1 MGKILTKVTSAII
14 TAILVFSNLLVLGGE
29 VVAYGGELED
39 QNAKTNNSKVE
50 FNSYFEG
57 GVHGKEFNATE
68 EGKIYL
74 NLKVKDEGYIKDV
87 VVNFS
92 NANFKIN
99 SDKLQSEYVQKVNDN
114 KDTITL
120 NSINKGEEVTIEVP
134 ITMLN
139 EETIKAD
146 NFSKVTDVILTANYI
161 DINGKTKAV
170 TKTIKNQ
177 VEWNG
182 TAEVENT
189 TQLTKYIPYNVG
201 EEYGV
206 IFQAL
211 ISNKVKDNAMPVKEQ
226 IITVET
232 PIINETKPEEVKVTV
247 NNTKATNGK
256 EDGVDFNQDNY
267 TYDQENGKVEIKLEN
282 NPSEQ
287 NDISWKKNSS
297 DEILVNFIYKGKEIY
312 DYVLSNEVKGTL
324 KLNVNM
330 SLYNNVE
337 ANISKDFSYDY
348 TLKEKIGS
356 INTISMS
363 TDEKISKG
371 YIYANYDKQDGQT
384 ETSYNEKY
392 VIDIAYANIENEL
405 ELNQAIDKFEINSER
420 NLNTTVGGNNYTY
433 NKNIK
438 VAESIFK
445 KMLGE
450 DGKIEVFKIDNTKI
464 GEINKD
470 TEKDNSGKYIL
481 DISKEDINQIII
493 KTSKPI
499 IEGKIEIEIE
509 KAIKGKQDYSKAQMQ
524 SVSNITSE
532 VSLKTTTEEVS
543 ATSKIKMEEPV
554 SKATLS
560 INKKDL
566 STLVKNENVEIRAVL
581 DTSNVYNALYKN
593 PTIEIELPEYIE
605 SIEIKSSKLLFED
618 ELKYKRAELIERD
631 GKKVIRI
638 EFEGTQTKYNTVNS
652 EIQGAT
658 VVISADITLDK
669 LTPRKNEQII
679 MYYTNENTD
688 LYEEN
693 SISSES
699 TEQNEETNVMV
710 RAARANTTQEVKGV
724 VKADV
729 NYVVPTGVMTSAGI
743 SNYKEGQSEIIS
755 ITDETREV
763 EIAPFADKRTATV
776 KGTITN
782 NYTNPISGVSILGR
796 FPAQGNKKI
805 DSNDDLGNTTTFN
818 VTKAIS
824 VLGMDTSKIEV
835 YYSEK
840 AGANKNLSDSA
851 NGWTKDVT
859 DLTKMKSYL
868 IVLQDKIEASGTIEF
883 NYEIE
888 LPDNI
893 GYNHSAATMYKMY
906 YTNEAQ
912 EATMAEEKQA
922 PILNLTTG
930 QGPELQIS
938 ISSTAGED
946 GRVFDGQYVRYY
958 VQVKNTGDI
967 EATNAKL
974 NIDLPKQATFVS
986 YNEGINI
993 MEETNATSQSIELG
1007 SIKPG
1012 ETAEASF
1019 EIQANGDEEEIP
1031 EDGISEESDKIIDLI
1046 VKVAAD
1052 NIEGEIKS
1060 KEYDLKVENIGIF
1073 QFLNGVSTQEART
1086 YLNGEQVTYNVQ
1098 FHNKTMETVTNS
1110 VLTVPLPTGATVGE
1124 VKVTINNAEKTD
1136 GIDTQ
1141 SDKIVINLG
1150 NLETNAKFNV
1160 KVTYTLG
1167 ENSPAEISTKVS
1179 LDSDLD
1185 LTLYSNERIIHF
1197 GQVEMT
1203 VEQVKPTEQYVKER
1217 EAFRYTFRI
1226 TASGETNV
1234 YNATIVDTLAPELY
1248 FSSATAVIKNYSDRG
1263 EDVVVA
1269 ADVKYEDGKVTVIV
1283 PEIFKGETAEVYIY
1297 VAGKLASPDDDGK
1310 AIVNKATAYAD
1321 GISEMQVNEVTHYL
1335 EYNPTAEEQIDTENN
1350 GYKISGVVWVD
1361 SNKDGERQDDEATLS
1376 DMRVML
1382 LYKENNQVV
1391 TDSSTGE
1398 SKITTTGSDGR
1409 YEFSGIVPNEY
1420 IVVFVYDNSR
1430 YTITT
1435 YQKDGVA
1442 TSVNSDAVNMEVVLD
1457 GVRTN
1462 VGMSDT
1468 IKVEDRN
1475 VRNIDI
1481 GLYGEEKFD
1490 LKLDKYISKIT
1501 LTTPTIGTSQ
1511 TDYNNETFTKVE
1523 ILRQNAD
1530 KSSIVVEY
1538 KIVVT
1543 NEGAIPGYVNKIV
1556 DYLPD
1561 DVTFSSEVNSEWYV
1575 SNNGD
1580 TIYSSALA
1588 NQKIN
1593 PGESKEVTLVLTKK
1607 LTKDSLGSIMSNI
1620 AEIYEAT
1627 NEAGMPDIDSEPA
1640 NKLESEDDLGQADI
1654 VLSVVT
1660 GKIIGYSI
1668 IIIVALGIVVAGI
1681 IIIKK
1686 KVLNKK

>member
-1 MGKILTKVTSAII
+1 MGKIVTKATSAII
-14 TAILVFSNLLVLGGE
+14 TAILVLSNLLVLGGE
-29 VVAYGGELED
+29 VIAYGGELEKQD
-39 QNAKTNNSKVE
+39 VKTNNSKVE

-57 GVHGKEFNATE
+57 GMHGKEFNATE

-74 NLKVKDEGYIKDV
+74 NLKVKDEGYLKDI

-92 NANFKIN
+92 NSNFKIN

-139 EETIKAD
+139 EETVKAD
-146 NFSKVTDVILTANYI
+146 NFSKVTDVVLTANYI
-161 DINGKTKAV
+161 DINGNEKAV
-170 TKTIKNQ
+170 TKTIKAQ

-182 TAEVENT
+182 TAEVENA

-211 ISNKVKDNAMPVKEQ
+211 ISNKLKENAMPVKEQ
-226 IITVET
+226 TTTVEV
-232 PIINETKPEEVKVTV
+232 PVINETKPEEVKVTV

-256 EDGVDFNQDNY
+256 EDGIDFNQDNY
-267 TYDQENGKVEIKLEN
+267 SYNKEEGKVEIKLAN
-282 NPSEQ
+282 NPNEQ
-287 NDISWKKNSS
+287 NNISWNKNAT

-312 DYVLSNEVKGTL
+312 DYVLNNEIKGTL

-330 SLYNNVE
+330 SLYNSTE
-337 ANISKDFSYDY
+337 ANINKDFSYDY
-348 TLKEKIGS
+348 TLKDKIGS
-356 INTISMS
+356 INTVSMS
-363 TDEKISKG
+363 TDEKMSKG
-371 YIYANYDKQDGQT
+371 YIYANYDKKDGQN
-384 ETSYNEKY
+384 ETTYNEKY
-392 VIDIAYANIENEL
+392 IIDIAYADIENEL
-405 ELNQAIDKFEINSER
+405 ELNQSLDKFEINEER
-420 NLNTTVGGNNYTY
+420 SLNTTVGGTNYTY

-438 VAESIFK
+438 ITESIFK

-450 DGKIEVFKIDNTKI
+450 DGKIEIFKTDNTKI

-470 TEKDNSGKYIL
+470 TEKDSSGKYIL
-481 DISKEDINQIII
+481 DISKEDVNQVII
-493 KTSKPI
+493 KTSKPVL
-499 IEGKIEIEIE
+499 EGKIEIEIE
-509 KAIKGKQDYSKAQMQ
+509 KAVKGKIDYSKAQMQ
-524 SVSNITSE
+524 TIQNLSSE
-532 VSLKTTTEEVS
+532 VTLKTTTEEVK
-543 ATSKIKMEEPV
+543 ANSKIRMEEPV
-554 SKATLS
+554 AKATLS
-560 INKKDL
+560 INKTDL
-566 STLVKNENVEIRAVL
+566 STLVKNENVEIRALL

-593 PTIEIELPEYIE
+593 PTVEIELPEYIE
-605 SIEIKSSKLLFED
+605 TIDIKSSKLLFED
-618 ELKYKRAELIERD
+618 ELKYKKAELIERD

-638 EFEGTQTKYNTVNS
+638 EFEGTQTKYNTENS
-652 EIQGAT
+652 EIKGAT
-658 VVISADITLDK
+658 IVISADITLDK
-669 LTPRKNEQII
+669 LTPRKNEQIV
-679 MYYTNENTD
+679 MYYTNENTN
-688 LYEEN
+688 LYETSN
-693 SISSES
+693 ISSENA
-699 TEQNEETNVMV
+699 EQNNGVNTVV
-710 RAARANTTQEVKGV
+710 RAAQTSNAQDVKGV
-724 VKADV
+724 VKADI

-755 ITDETREV
+755 ITDETKEV
-763 EIAPFADKRTATV
+763 EISPFADKRTATV

-782 NYTNPISGVSILGR
+782 NYTNPISGVSVLGR
-796 FPAQGNKKI
+796 FPSQGNKKI
-805 DSNDDLGNTTTFN
+805 DSSDDLGNTTTFN

-840 AGANKNLSDSA
+840 ADANKDLNDAS
-851 NGWTKDVT
+851 NGWTKDVQ
-859 DLTKMKSYL
+859 DLSKVKSYL
-868 IVLQDKIEASGTIEF
+868 IVLQDKIEASGTVEF

-893 GYNHSAATMYKMY
+893 GYNHSAATMYKIY
-906 YTNEAQ
+906 YTNEAT

-930 QGPELQIS
+930 QGPELEIS

-946 GRVFDGQYVRYY
+946 GRVFNGQYVRYY
-958 VQVKNTGDI
+958 VQVKNTGDL

-974 NIDLPKQATFVS
+974 NIDLPNQATFVS
-986 YNEGINI
+986 YQEGVNI
-993 MEETNATSQSIELG
+993 MDLTDATTQSIELG
-1007 SIKPG
+1007 TIKPG
-1012 ETAEASF
+1012 ETKEASF
-1019 EIQANGDEEEIP
+1019 EIQANGHTETPEEDAP
-1031 EDGISEESDKIIDLI
+1031 EQTEKIINLV

-1052 NIEGEIKS
+1052 NIDGEIKS
-1060 KEYDLKVENIGIF
+1060 NEYDLKVEDIGIF
-1073 QFLNGVSTQEART
+1073 EFFNGVSTQEART
-1086 YLNGEQVTYNVQ
+1086 YLNGEQVTYDIQ

-1110 VLTVPLPTGATVGE
+1110 VLTVPIPTDATMGD
-1124 VKVTINNAEKTD
+1124 VKVTINNTEKTD
-1136 GIDTQ
+1136 GIDIQT
-1141 SDKIVINLG
+1141 DKVVINLG
-1150 NLETNAKFNV
+1150 NLESNAKFDV
-1160 KVTYTLG
+1160 KVSYSLG
-1167 ENSPAEISTKVS
+1167 ANSPAEISTKVS
-1179 LDSDLD
+1179 LDSDLG

-1217 EAFRYTFRI
+1217 ESFRYVFKI
-1226 TASGETNV
+1226 TASGETNL
-1234 YNATIVDTLAPELY
+1234 YHATIVDTLPPEVY
-1248 FSSATAVIKNYSDRG
+1248 FSTATAEIINYNGSG
-1263 EDVVVA
+1263 ENMSVA
-1269 ADVKYEDGKVTVIV
+1269 TKVEYKDGKVTVEV
-1283 PEIFKGETAEVYIY
+1283 SEIFQGETAEVCIY
-1297 VAGKLASPDDDGK
+1297 VAGKLASPEDDGK
-1310 AIVNKATAYAD
+1310 ALVNRATAYAD
-1321 GISEMQVNEVTHYL
+1321 GVSEFPVNEVTHYL

-1350 GYKISGVVWVD
+1350 GYKVSGIAWVD
-1361 SNKDGERQDDEATLS
+1361 SNKDGERQDDEATIS
-1376 DMRVML
+1376 NMKVML
-1382 LYKENNQVV
+1382 LYKDNNQVV
-1391 TDSSTGE
+1391 TDSKTGE
-1398 SKITTTGSDGR
+1398 SKISTTGDDGR

-1420 IVVFVYDNSR
+1420 LVVFVYDNSR

-1442 TSVNSDAVNMEVVLD
+1442 SSVNSDAVNMEVVLD
-1457 GVRTN
+1457 GTRTN

-1468 IKVEDRN
+1468 IRVTDKN

-1530 KSSIVVEY
+1530 KSNIVVEY

-1561 DVTFSSEVNSEWYV
+1561 DVTFSSEVNTDWYV

-1607 LTKDSLGSIMSNI
+1607 LTKDSLGSIMSNT

-1640 NKLESEDDLGQADI
+1640 NKLESEDDFGQADI

>member
-1 MGKILTKVTSAII
+1 MGKIVTKATSAII
-14 TAILVFSNLLVLGGE
+14 TAILVLSNLLVLGGE
-29 VVAYGGELED
+29 VIAYGGELEKQD
-39 QNAKTNNSKVE
+39 VKTNNSKVE

-57 GVHGKEFNATE
+57 GMHGKEFNATE

-74 NLKVKDEGYIKDV
+74 NLKVKDEGYLKDI

-92 NANFKIN
+92 NSNFKIN

-139 EETIKAD
+139 EETVKAD
-146 NFSKVTDVILTANYI
+146 NFSKVTDVVLTANYI
-161 DINGKTKAV
+161 DINGNEKAV
-170 TKTIKNQ
+170 TKTIKAQ

-182 TAEVENT
+182 TAEVENA

-211 ISNKVKDNAMPVKEQ
+211 ISNKLKENAMPVKEQ
-226 IITVET
+226 TTTVEV
-232 PIINETKPEEVKVTV
+232 PVINETKPEEVKVTV

-256 EDGVDFNQDNY
+256 EDGIDFNQDNY
-267 TYDQENGKVEIKLEN
+267 TYDQENGKVEIKLAN
-282 NPSEQ
+282 NPNEQ
-287 NDISWKKNSS
+287 NNISWKKNAT

-312 DYVLSNEVKGTL
+312 DYVLNNEIKGTL

-330 SLYNNVE
+330 SLYNSTE
-337 ANISKDFSYDY
+337 ANINKDFSYDY
-348 TLKEKIGS
+348 TLKDKIGS
-356 INTISMS
+356 INTVSMS
-363 TDEKISKG
+363 TDEKMSKG
-371 YIYANYDKQDGQT
+371 YIYANYDKKDGQN
-384 ETSYNEKY
+384 ETKYSEKY
-392 VIDIAYANIENEL
+392 IIDIAYADIENEL
-405 ELNQAIDKFEINSER
+405 ELNQSLDKFEINEER
-420 NLNTTVGGNNYTY
+420 SLNTTVGGTNYTY

-438 VAESIFK
+438 IAESIFK

-450 DGKIEVFKIDNTKI
+450 DGKIEIFKTDNTKI

-470 TEKDNSGKYIL
+470 TEKDSSGKYIL
-481 DISKEDINQIII
+481 DISKEDVNQVII
-493 KTSKPI
+493 KTSKPVL
-499 IEGKIEIEIE
+499 EGKIEIEIE
-509 KAIKGKQDYSKAQMQ
+509 KAVKGKIDYSKAQMQ
-524 SVSNITSE
+524 TIQNLSSE
-532 VSLKTTTEEVS
+532 VTLKTTTEEVK
-543 ATSKIKMEEPV
+543 ANSKIRMEEPV
-554 SKATLS
+554 AKATLS
-560 INKKDL
+560 INKTDL
-566 STLVKNENVEIRAVL
+566 STLVKNENVEIRALL

-593 PTIEIELPEYIE
+593 PTVEIELPEYIE
-605 SIEIKSSKLLFED
+605 TIDIKSSKLLFED
-618 ELKYKRAELIERD
+618 ELKYKKAELIERD

-638 EFEGTQTKYNTVNS
+638 EFEGTQTKYNTENS
-652 EIQGAT
+652 EIKGAT
-658 VVISADITLDK
+658 IVISADITLDK
-669 LTPRKNEQII
+669 LTPRKNEQIV
-679 MYYTNENTD
+679 MYYTNENTN
-688 LYEEN
+688 LYETSN
-693 SISSES
+693 ISSENA
-699 TEQNEETNVMV
+699 EQNNGVNTVV
-710 RAARANTTQEVKGV
+710 RAAQSSNAQDVKGV
-724 VKADV
+724 VKADI

-755 ITDETREV
+755 ITDETKEV
-763 EIAPFADKRTATV
+763 EISPFADKRTATV

-782 NYTNPISGVSILGR
+782 NYTNPISGVSVLGR
-796 FPAQGNKKI
+796 FPSQGNKKI
-805 DSNDDLGNTTTFN
+805 DSSDDLGNTTTFN

-840 AGANKNLSDSA
+840 ADANKDLNDAS
-851 NGWTKDVT
+851 NGWTKDVQ
-859 DLTKMKSYL
+859 DLSKVKSYL
-868 IVLQDKIEASGTIEF
+868 IVLQDKIEASGTVEF

-893 GYNHSAATMYKMY
+893 GYNHSAATMYKIY
-906 YTNEAQ
+906 YTNEAT

-930 QGPELQIS
+930 QGPELEIS

-946 GRVFDGQYVRYY
+946 GRVFNGQYVRYY
-958 VQVKNTGDI
+958 VEVKNTGDL

-974 NIDLPKQATFVS
+974 NIDLPNQATFVS
-986 YNEGINI
+986 YQEGVNI
-993 MEETNATSQSIELG
+993 MDLTDATTQSIELG
-1007 SIKPG
+1007 TIKPG
-1012 ETAEASF
+1012 ETKEASF
-1019 EIQANGDEEEIP
+1019 EIQANGHTETPEEDAP
-1031 EDGISEESDKIIDLI
+1031 EQTEKIINLV

-1052 NIEGEIKS
+1052 NIDGEIKS
-1060 KEYDLKVENIGIF
+1060 NEYDLKVEDIGIF
-1073 QFLNGVSTQEART
+1073 EFFNGVSTQEART
-1086 YLNGEQVTYNVQ
+1086 YLNGEQVTYDIQ

-1110 VLTVPLPTGATVGE
+1110 VLTVPIPADATMGD
-1124 VKVTINNAEKTD
+1124 VKVTINNTEKTD
-1136 GIDTQ
+1136 GIDIQT
-1141 SDKIVINLG
+1141 DKVVINLG
-1150 NLETNAKFNV
+1150 NLESNAKFDV
-1160 KVTYTLG
+1160 KVSYSLG
-1167 ENSPAEISTKVS
+1167 ANSPAEISTKVS
-1179 LDSDLD
+1179 LDSDLG

-1217 EAFRYTFRI
+1217 ESFRYVFKI
-1226 TASGETNV
+1226 TASGETNL
-1234 YNATIVDTLAPELY
+1234 YHATIVDTLPPEVY
-1248 FSSATAVIKNYSDRG
+1248 FSTATAEIINYNGSG
-1263 EDVVVA
+1263 ENMSVA
-1269 ADVKYEDGKVTVIV
+1269 TKVEYKDGKVTVEV
-1283 PEIFKGETAEVYIY
+1283 SEIFQGETAEVCIY
-1297 VAGKLASPDDDGK
+1297 VAGKLASPEDDGK

-1321 GISEMQVNEVTHYL
+1321 GVSEMQVNEVTHYL
-1335 EYNPTAEEQIDTENN
+1335 EYNPTAEDQIDTENN
-1350 GYKISGVVWVD
+1350 GYKVSGVAWID
-1361 SNKDGERQDDEATLS
+1361 SNKDGERQDDESTLS

-1391 TDSSTGE
+1391 TDSKTGE
-1398 SKITTTGSDGR
+1398 SKITTTDSNGK
-1409 YEFSGIVPNEY
+1409 YEFSGILPNEY
-1420 IVVFVYDNSR
+1420 IVVFVYDNAR

-1457 GVRTN
+1457 GTRTN

-1468 IKVEDRN
+1468 IKLEDKN
-1475 VRNIDI
+1475 IRNIDI

-1530 KSSIVVEY
+1530 KSNIVVEY

-1561 DVTFSSEVNSEWYV
+1561 DVTFSSEVNTDWYV

-1607 LTKDSLGSIMSNI
+1607 LTKDSLGSIMSNT

-1640 NKLESEDDLGQADI
+1640 NKLESEDDFGQADI

>member
-1 MGKILTKVTSAII
+1 MGKIVTKATSAII
-14 TAILVFSNLLVLGGE
+14 TAILVLSNLLVLGGE
-29 VVAYGGELED
+29 VIAYGGELEKQD
-39 QNAKTNNSKVE
+39 VKTNNSKVE

-57 GVHGKEFNATE
+57 GMHGKEFNATE

-74 NLKVKDEGYIKDV
+74 NLKVKDEGYLKDI

-92 NANFKIN
+92 NSNFKIN

-139 EETIKAD
+139 EETVKAD
-146 NFSKVTDVILTANYI
+146 NFSKVTDVVLTANYI
-161 DINGKTKAV
+161 DINGNEKAV
-170 TKTIKNQ
+170 TKTIKAQ

-182 TAEVENT
+182 TAEVENA

-211 ISNKVKDNAMPVKEQ
+211 ISNKLKENAMPVKEQ
-226 IITVET
+226 TTTVEV
-232 PIINETKPEEVKVTV
+232 PVINETKPEEVKVTV

-256 EDGVDFNQDNY
+256 EDGIDFNQDNY
-267 TYDQENGKVEIKLEN
+267 TYDQENGKVEIKLAN
-282 NPSEQ
+282 NPNEQ
-287 NDISWKKNSS
+287 NNISWKKNAT

-312 DYVLSNEVKGTL
+312 DYVLNNEIKGTL

-330 SLYNNVE
+330 SLYNNTE
-337 ANISKDFSYDY
+337 ANINKDFSYDY
-348 TLKEKIGS
+348 TLKDKIGS
-356 INTISMS
+356 INTVSMS
-363 TDEKISKG
+363 TDEKMSKG
-371 YIYANYDKQDGQT
+371 YIYANYDKKDGQN
-384 ETSYNEKY
+384 ETTYSEKY
-392 VIDIAYANIENEL
+392 IIDIAYADIENEL
-405 ELNQAIDKFEINSER
+405 ELNQSLDKFEINEER
-420 NLNTTVGGNNYTY
+420 SLNTTVGGTNYTY

-438 VAESIFK
+438 IAESIFK

-450 DGKIEVFKIDNTKI
+450 DGKIEIFKTDNTKI

-470 TEKDNSGKYIL
+470 TEKDSSGKYIL
-481 DISKEDINQIII
+481 DISKEDVNQVII
-493 KTSKPI
+493 KTSKPVL
-499 IEGKIEIEIE
+499 EGKIEIEIE
-509 KAIKGKQDYSKAQMQ
+509 KAVKGKIDYSKAQMQ
-524 SVSNITSE
+524 TIQNLSSE
-532 VSLKTTTEEVS
+532 VTLKTTTEEVT
-543 ATSKIKMEEPV
+543 ANGKIRMEEPV
-554 SKATLS
+554 AKATLS
-560 INKKDL
+560 INKTDL
-566 STLVKNENVEIRAVL
+566 STLVKNENVEIRALL

-593 PTIEIELPEYIE
+593 PTVEIELPEYIKT
-605 SIEIKSSKLLFED
+605 IDIKSSRLLFED
-618 ELKYKRAELIERD
+618 ELKYKKAELIERD

-638 EFEGTQTKYNTVNS
+638 EFEGTQTKYNTENS
-652 EIQGAT
+652 EIKGAT
-658 VVISADITLDK
+658 IVISADITLDK
-669 LTPRKNEQII
+669 LTPRKNEQIV
-679 MYYTNENTD
+679 MYYTNENTN
-688 LYEEN
+688 LYETSN
-693 SISSES
+693 ISSENA
-699 TEQNEETNVMV
+699 EQNNGVNTVV
-710 RAARANTTQEVKGV
+710 RAAQSSNAQDVKGV
-724 VKADV
+724 VKADI

-755 ITDETREV
+755 ITDETKEV
-763 EIAPFADKRTATV
+763 EISPFADKRTATV

-782 NYTNPISGVSILGR
+782 NYTNPISGVSVLGR
-796 FPAQGNKKI
+796 FPSQGNKKI
-805 DSNDDLGNTTTFN
+805 DSSDDLGNTTTFN

-840 AGANKNLSDSA
+840 ADANKDLNDAS
-851 NGWTKDVT
+851 NGWTKDVQ
-859 DLTKMKSYL
+859 DLSKVKSYL
-868 IVLQDKIEASGTIEF
+868 IVLQDKIEASGTVEF

-893 GYNHSAATMYKMY
+893 GYNHSAATMYKIY
-906 YTNEAQ
+906 YTNEAT

-930 QGPELQIS
+930 QGPELEIS

-946 GRVFDGQYVRYY
+946 GRVFNGQYVRYY
-958 VQVKNTGDI
+958 VQVKNTGDL

-974 NIDLPKQATFVS
+974 NIDLPNQATFVS
-986 YNEGINI
+986 YQEGVNI
-993 MEETNATSQSIELG
+993 MDSTSATTQSIELG
-1007 SIKPG
+1007 TIKPG
-1012 ETAEASF
+1012 ETKEASF
-1019 EIQANGDEEEIP
+1019 EIQANGHTETPEEDAP
-1031 EDGISEESDKIIDLI
+1031 EQTEKIINLV

-1052 NIEGEIKS
+1052 NIDGEIKS
-1060 KEYDLKVENIGIF
+1060 NEYDLKVEDIGIF
-1073 QFLNGVSTQEART
+1073 EFFNGVSTQEART
-1086 YLNGEQVTYNVQ
+1086 YLNGEQVTYDIQ

-1110 VLTVPLPTGATVGE
+1110 VLTVPIPADATMGD
-1124 VKVTINNAEKTD
+1124 VKVTINNTEKTD
-1136 GIDTQ
+1136 GIDIQT
-1141 SDKIVINLG
+1141 DKVVINLG
-1150 NLETNAKFNV
+1150 NLESNAKFDV
-1160 KVTYTLG
+1160 KVSYSLG
-1167 ENSPAEISTKVS
+1167 ANSPAEISTKVS
-1179 LDSDLD
+1179 LDSDLG

-1217 EAFRYTFRI
+1217 ESFRYVFKI
-1226 TASGETNV
+1226 TASGETNL
-1234 YNATIVDTLAPELY
+1234 YHATIVDTLPPEVY
-1248 FSSATAVIKNYSDRG
+1248 FSTATAEIINYNGSG
-1263 EDVVVA
+1263 ENMSVA
-1269 ADVKYEDGKVTVIV
+1269 TKVEYKDGKVTVEV
-1283 PEIFKGETAEVYIY
+1283 SEIFQGETAEVCIY
-1297 VAGKLASPDDDGK
+1297 VAGKLASPEDDGK

-1321 GISEMQVNEVTHYL
+1321 GVSEMQVNEVTHYL
-1335 EYNPTAEEQIDTENN
+1335 EYNPTAEDQIDTENN
-1350 GYKISGVVWVD
+1350 GYKVSGVAWID
-1361 SNKDGERQDDEATLS
+1361 SNKDGERQDDESTLS

-1391 TDSSTGE
+1391 TDSKTGE
-1398 SKITTTGSDGR
+1398 SKITTTDSNGK
-1409 YEFSGIVPNEY
+1409 YEFSGILPNEY
-1420 IVVFVYDNSR
+1420 IVVFVYDNAR

-1457 GVRTN
+1457 GTRTN

-1468 IKVEDRN
+1468 IKLEDKN
-1475 VRNIDI
+1475 IRNIDI

-1530 KSSIVVEY
+1530 KSNIVVEY

-1561 DVTFSSEVNSEWYV
+1561 DVTFSSEVNTDWYV

-1607 LTKDSLGSIMSNI
+1607 LTKDSLGSIMSNT

-1640 NKLESEDDLGQADI
+1640 NKLESEDDFGQADI

>member
-1 MGKILTKVTSAII
+1 MGKIVTKATSAII
-14 TAILVFSNLLVLGGE
+14 TAILVLSNLLVLGGE
-29 VVAYGGELED
+29 VIAYGGELEKQD
-39 QNAKTNNSKVE
+39 VKTNNSKVE

-57 GVHGKEFNATE
+57 GMHGKEFNATE

-74 NLKVKDEGYIKDV
+74 NLKVKDEGYLKDI

-92 NANFKIN
+92 NSNFKIN

-139 EETIKAD
+139 EETVKAD
-146 NFSKVTDVILTANYI
+146 NFSKVTDVVLTANYI
-161 DINGKTKAV
+161 DINGNEKAV
-170 TKTIKNQ
+170 TKTIKAQ

-182 TAEVENT
+182 TAEVENA

-211 ISNKVKDNAMPVKEQ
+211 ISNKLKENAMPVKEQ
-226 IITVET
+226 TTTVEV
-232 PIINETKPEEVKVTV
+232 PVINETKPEEVKVTV

-256 EDGVDFNQDNY
+256 EDGIDFNQDNY
-267 TYDQENGKVEIKLEN
+267 TYDQENGKVEIKLAN
-282 NPSEQ
+282 NPNEQ
-287 NDISWKKNSS
+287 NNISWKKNAT

-312 DYVLSNEVKGTL
+312 DYVLNNEIKGTL

-330 SLYNNVE
+330 SLYNNTE
-337 ANISKDFSYDY
+337 ANINKDFSYDY
-348 TLKEKIGS
+348 TLKDKIGS
-356 INTISMS
+356 INTVSMS
-363 TDEKISKG
+363 TDEKMSKG
-371 YIYANYDKQDGQT
+371 YIYANYDKKDGQN
-384 ETSYNEKY
+384 ETTYSEKY
-392 VIDIAYANIENEL
+392 IIDIAYADIENEL
-405 ELNQAIDKFEINSER
+405 ELNQSLDKFEINEER
-420 NLNTTVGGNNYTY
+420 SLNTTVGGTNYTY

-438 VAESIFK
+438 IAESIFK

-450 DGKIEVFKIDNTKI
+450 DGKIEIFKTDNTKI

-470 TEKDNSGKYIL
+470 TEKDSSGKYIL
-481 DISKEDINQIII
+481 DISKEDVNQVII
-493 KTSKPI
+493 KTSKPVL
-499 IEGKIEIEIE
+499 EGRIEIEIE
-509 KAIKGKQDYSKAQMQ
+509 KAVKGKIDYSKAQMQ
-524 SVSNITSE
+524 TIQNLSSE
-532 VSLKTTTEEVS
+532 VTLKTTTEEVK
-543 ATSKIKMEEPV
+543 ANSKIRMEEPV
-554 SKATLS
+554 AKATLS
-560 INKKDL
+560 INKTDL
-566 STLVKNENVEIRAVL
+566 STLVKNENVEIRALL

-593 PTIEIELPEYIE
+593 PTVEIELPEYIE
-605 SIEIKSSKLLFED
+605 TIDIKSSKLLFED
-618 ELKYKRAELIERD
+618 ELKYKKAELIERD

-638 EFEGTQTKYNTVNS
+638 EFEGTQTKYNTENS
-652 EIQGAT
+652 EIKGAT
-658 VVISADITLDK
+658 IVISADITLDK
-669 LTPRKNEQII
+669 LTPRKNEQIV
-679 MYYTNENTD
+679 MYYTNENTN
-688 LYEEN
+688 LYETSN
-693 SISSES
+693 ISSENA
-699 TEQNEETNVMV
+699 EQNNGVNTVV
-710 RAARANTTQEVKGV
+710 RAAQSSNAQDVKGV
-724 VKADV
+724 VKADI

-755 ITDETREV
+755 ITDETKEV
-763 EIAPFADKRTATV
+763 EISPFADKRTATV

-782 NYTNPISGVSILGR
+782 NYTNPISGVSVLGR
-796 FPAQGNKKI
+796 FPSQGNKKI
-805 DSNDDLGNTTTFN
+805 DSSDDLGNTTTFN

-840 AGANKNLSDSA
+840 ADANKDLNDAS
-851 NGWTKDVT
+851 NGWTKDVQ
-859 DLTKMKSYL
+859 DLSKVKSYL
-868 IVLQDKIEASGTIEF
+868 IVLQDKIEASGTVEF

-893 GYNHSAATMYKMY
+893 GYNHSAATMYKIY
-906 YTNEAQ
+906 YTNEAT

-930 QGPELQIS
+930 QGPELEIS

-946 GRVFDGQYVRYY
+946 GRVFNGQYVRYY
-958 VQVKNTGDI
+958 VQVKNTGDL

-974 NIDLPKQATFVS
+974 NIDLPNQATFVS
-986 YNEGINI
+986 YQEGVNI
-993 MEETNATSQSIELG
+993 MDLTDATTQSIELG
-1007 SIKPG
+1007 TIKPG
-1012 ETAEASF
+1012 ETKEASF
-1019 EIQANGDEEEIP
+1019 EIQANGHTDTPEEDAP
-1031 EDGISEESDKIIDLI
+1031 EQTEKIINLV

-1052 NIEGEIKS
+1052 NIDGEIKS
-1060 KEYDLKVENIGIF
+1060 NEYDLKVEDIGIF
-1073 QFLNGVSTQEART
+1073 EFFNGVSTQEART
-1086 YLNGEQVTYNVQ
+1086 YLNGEQVTYDIQ

-1110 VLTVPLPTGATVGE
+1110 VLTVPIPADATMGD
-1124 VKVTINNAEKTD
+1124 VKVTINNTEKTD
-1136 GIDTQ
+1136 GIDIQT
-1141 SDKIVINLG
+1141 DKVVINLG
-1150 NLETNAKFNV
+1150 NLESNAKFDV
-1160 KVTYTLG
+1160 KVSYSLG
-1167 ENSPAEISTKVS
+1167 ANSPAEISTKVS
-1179 LDSDLD
+1179 LDSDLG

-1217 EAFRYTFRI
+1217 ESFRYVFKI
-1226 TASGETNV
+1226 TASGETNL
-1234 YNATIVDTLAPELY
+1234 YHATIVDTLPPEVY
-1248 FSSATAVIKNYSDRG
+1248 FSTATAEIINYNGSG
-1263 EDVVVA
+1263 ENMSVA
-1269 ADVKYEDGKVTVIV
+1269 TKVEYKDGKVTVEV
-1283 PEIFKGETAEVYIY
+1283 SEIFQGETAEVCIY
-1297 VAGKLASPDDDGK
+1297 VAGKLASPEDDGK

-1321 GISEMQVNEVTHYL
+1321 GVSEMQVNEVTHYL
-1335 EYNPTAEEQIDTENN
+1335 EYNPTAEDQIDTENN
-1350 GYKISGVVWVD
+1350 GYKVSGVAWID
-1361 SNKDGERQDDEATLS
+1361 SNKDGERQDDESTLS

-1391 TDSSTGE
+1391 TDSKTGE
-1398 SKITTTGSDGR
+1398 SKITTTDSNGK
-1409 YEFSGIVPNEY
+1409 YEFSGILPNEY
-1420 IVVFVYDNSR
+1420 IVVFVYDNAR

-1457 GVRTN
+1457 GTRTN

-1468 IKVEDRN
+1468 IKLEDKN
-1475 VRNIDI
+1475 IRNIDI

-1530 KSSIVVEY
+1530 KSNIVVEY

-1561 DVTFSSEVNSEWYV
+1561 DVTFSSEVNTDWYV

-1607 LTKDSLGSIMSNI
+1607 LTKDSLGSIMSNT

-1640 NKLESEDDLGQADI
+1640 NKLESEDDFGQADI

>member
-1 MGKILTKVTSAII
+1 MGKIVTKATSAII
-14 TAILVFSNLLVLGGE
+14 TAILVLSNLLVLGGE
-29 VVAYGGELED
+29 VIAYGGELEKQD
-39 QNAKTNNSKVE
+39 VKTNNSKVE

-57 GVHGKEFNATE
+57 GMHGKEFNATE

-74 NLKVKDEGYIKDV
+74 NLKVKDEGYLKDI

-92 NANFKIN
+92 NSNFKIN

-139 EETIKAD
+139 EETVKAD
-146 NFSKVTDVILTANYI
+146 NFSKVTDVVLTANYI
-161 DINGKTKAV
+161 DINGNEKAV
-170 TKTIKNQ
+170 TKTIKAQ

-182 TAEVENT
+182 TAEVENA

-211 ISNKVKDNAMPVKEQ
+211 ISNKLKENAMPVKEQ
-226 IITVET
+226 TTTVEV
-232 PIINETKPEEVKVTV
+232 PVINETKPEEVKVTV

-256 EDGVDFNQDNY
+256 EDGIDFNQDNY
-267 TYDQENGKVEIKLEN
+267 SYNKEEGKVEIKLAN
-282 NPSEQ
+282 NPNEQ
-287 NDISWKKNSS
+287 NNISWKKNAT

-312 DYVLSNEVKGTL
+312 DYVLNNEIKGTL

-330 SLYNNVE
+330 SLYNNTE
-337 ANISKDFSYDY
+337 ANINKDFSYDY
-348 TLKEKIGS
+348 TLKDKIGS
-356 INTISMS
+356 INTVSMS
-363 TDEKISKG
+363 TDEKMSKG
-371 YIYANYDKQDGQT
+371 YIYANYDKKDGQN
-384 ETSYNEKY
+384 ETTYSEKY
-392 VIDIAYANIENEL
+392 IIDIAYADIENEL
-405 ELNQAIDKFEINSER
+405 ELNQSLDKFEINEER
-420 NLNTTVGGNNYTY
+420 SLNTTVGGTNYTY

-438 VAESIFK
+438 IAESIFK

-450 DGKIEVFKIDNTKI
+450 DGKIEIFKTDNTKI

-470 TEKDNSGKYIL
+470 TEKDSSGKYIL
-481 DISKEDINQIII
+481 DISKEDVNQVII
-493 KTSKPI
+493 KTSKPVL
-499 IEGKIEIEIE
+499 EGKIEIEIE
-509 KAIKGKQDYSKAQMQ
+509 KAVKGKIDYSKAQMQ
-524 SVSNITSE
+524 TIQNLSSE
-532 VSLKTTTEEVS
+532 VTLKTTTEETK
-543 ATSKIKMEEPV
+543 ANSKIRMEEPV
-554 SKATLS
+554 AKATLS
-560 INKKDL
+560 INKTDL
-566 STLVKNENVEIRAVL
+566 STLVKNENVEIRALL

-593 PTIEIELPEYIE
+593 PTVEIELPEYIE
-605 SIEIKSSKLLFED
+605 TIEIKSSKLLFED
-618 ELKYKRAELIERD
+618 ELKYKKAELIERD

-638 EFEGTQTKYNTVNS
+638 EFEGTQTKYNTENS
-652 EIQGAT
+652 EIKGAT
-658 VVISADITLDK
+658 IVISADITLDK
-669 LTPRKNEQII
+669 LTPRKNEQIV
-679 MYYTNENTD
+679 MYYTNENTN
-688 LYEEN
+688 LYETSN
-693 SISSES
+693 ISSENA
-699 TEQNEETNVMV
+699 EQNNGVNTVV
-710 RAARANTTQEVKGV
+710 RASQSSNSQDVKGV
-724 VKADV
+724 VKADI

-755 ITDETREV
+755 ITDETKEV
-763 EIAPFADKRTATV
+763 EIAPFADKRTAIV

-782 NYTNPISGVSILGR
+782 NYTNPISGVSVLGR
-796 FPAQGNKKI
+796 FPSQGNKKI
-805 DSNDDLGNTTTFN
+805 DSTDDLGNTITFN

-840 AGANKNLSDSA
+840 ADANKDLNETS
-851 NGWTKDVT
+851 NGWTKDVQ
-859 DLTKMKSYL
+859 DLSKVKSYL
-868 IVLQDKIEASGTIEF
+868 IVLQNKIEASGTVEF

-888 LPDNI
+888 LPDSI
-893 GYNHSAATMYKMY
+893 GYNHSAATMYKIY
-906 YTNEAQ
+906 YTNEAT

-930 QGPELQIS
+930 QGPELEIS

-946 GRVFDGQYVRYY
+946 GRVFNGQYIRYY
-958 VQVKNTGDI
+958 VQVKNTGDL

-974 NIDLPKQATFVS
+974 NIDLPNQATFVT
-986 YNEGINI
+986 YQEGVNI
-993 MEETNATSQSIELG
+993 MDATNATTQSIELG
-1007 SIKPG
+1007 TIKPG
-1012 ETAEASF
+1012 ETKEASF
-1019 EIQANGDEEEIP
+1019 EIQANGHTGTTEEDAP
-1031 EDGISEESDKIIDLI
+1031 EQTEKIINLV

-1052 NIEGEIKS
+1052 NIDGEIKS
-1060 KEYDLKVENIGIF
+1060 NEYDLKVEDIGIF
-1073 QFLNGVSTQEART
+1073 EFFNGVSTQEART
-1086 YLNGEQVTYNVQ
+1086 YLNGEQVTYDIQ

-1110 VLTVPLPTGATVGE
+1110 VLTVPIPADATMGD
-1124 VKVTINNAEKTD
+1124 VKVTINNTEKTD
-1136 GIDTQ
+1136 GIDIQT
-1141 SDKIVINLG
+1141 DKVVINLG
-1150 NLETNAKFNV
+1150 NLETNAKFDV
-1160 KVTYTLG
+1160 KVSYSLG
-1167 ENSPAEISTKVS
+1167 ANSPAEISTKVS
-1179 LDSDLD
+1179 LDSDLG

-1197 GQVEMT
+1197 GQVGMT
-1203 VEQVKPTEQYVKER
+1203 VEQVRPTEQYVKER
-1217 EAFRYTFRI
+1217 ESFRYVFRI
-1226 TASGETNV
+1226 TASGETNI

-1248 FSSATAVIKNYSDRG
+1248 YSSASVEIINYNNSG
-1263 EDVVVA
+1263 ENMSVA
-1269 ADVKYEDGKVTVIV
+1269 ADIEYKDGKVKVTVS
-1283 PEIFKGETAEVYIY
+1283 EIFKGETAEVYIY
-1297 VAGKLASPDDDGK
+1297 VAGKLASPEDDGK
-1310 AIVNKATAYAD
+1310 ALVNKATAYAD
-1321 GISEMQVNEVTHYL
+1321 GVSEIQVNEVTHYL
-1335 EYNPTAEEQIDTENN
+1335 EYNPTAEEQLEIENN
-1350 GYKISGVVWVD
+1350 GYKVSGIAWVD
-1361 SNKDGERQDDEATLS
+1361 SNKDGERQDDEATIS
-1376 DMRVML
+1376 NMKVML

-1398 SKITTTGSDGR
+1398 SKIVTTRDDGR
-1409 YEFSGIVPNEY
+1409 YEFSGIAPSEY
-1420 IVVFVYDNSR
+1420 LVVFVYDNSR

-1442 TSVNSDAVNMEVVLD
+1442 SSVNSDAVNMEVVLD
-1457 GVRTN
+1457 GTRTN

-1468 IKVEDRN
+1468 IRVTDKN

-1530 KSSIVVEY
+1530 KSNIVVEY

-1561 DVTFSSEVNSEWYV
+1561 DVTFSSEVNTDWYV

-1580 TIYSSALA
+1580 TIYSSALS

-1607 LTKDSLGSIMSNI
+1607 LTKDSLGSIMSNT

-1640 NKLESEDDLGQADI
+1640 NKLESEDDFGQADI

>member
-1 MGKILTKVTSAII
+1 MGKIVTKATSAII
-14 TAILVFSNLLVLGGE
+14 TAILVLSNLLVLGGE
-29 VVAYGGELED
+29 VIAYGGELEKQD
-39 QNAKTNNSKVE
+39 VKTNNSKVE

-57 GVHGKEFNATE
+57 GMHGKEFNATE

-74 NLKVKDEGYIKDV
+74 NLKVKDEGYLKDI

-92 NANFKIN
+92 NSNFKIN

-139 EETIKAD
+139 EETVKAD
-146 NFSKVTDVILTANYI
+146 NFSKVTDVVLTANYI
-161 DINGKTKAV
+161 DINGNEKAV
-170 TKTIKNQ
+170 TKTIKAQ

-182 TAEVENT
+182 TAEVENA

-211 ISNKVKDNAMPVKEQ
+211 ISNKLKENAMPVKEQ
-226 IITVET
+226 TTTVEV
-232 PIINETKPEEVKVTV
+232 PVINETKPEEVKVTV

-256 EDGVDFNQDNY
+256 EDGIDFNQDNY
-267 TYDQENGKVEIKLEN
+267 TYDQENGKVEIKLAN
-282 NPSEQ
+282 NPNEQ
-287 NDISWKKNSS
+287 NNISWKKNAT

-312 DYVLSNEVKGTL
+312 DYVLNNEIKGTL

-330 SLYNNVE
+330 SLYNNTE
-337 ANISKDFSYDY
+337 ANINKDFSYDY
-348 TLKEKIGS
+348 TLKDKIGS
-356 INTISMS
+356 INTVSMS
-363 TDEKISKG
+363 TDEKMSKG
-371 YIYANYDKQDGQT
+371 YIYANYDKKDGQN
-384 ETSYNEKY
+384 ETTYSEKY
-392 VIDIAYANIENEL
+392 IIDIAYADIENEL
-405 ELNQAIDKFEINSER
+405 ELNQSLDKFEINEER
-420 NLNTTVGGNNYTY
+420 SLNTTVGGTNYTY

-438 VAESIFK
+438 IAESIFK

-450 DGKIEVFKIDNTKI
+450 DGKIEIFKTDNTKI

-470 TEKDNSGKYIL
+470 TEKDSSGKYIL
-481 DISKEDINQIII
+481 DISKEDVNQVII
-493 KTSKPI
+493 KTSKPVL
-499 IEGKIEIEIE
+499 EGKIEIEIE
-509 KAIKGKQDYSKAQMQ
+509 KAVKGKIDYSKAQMQ
-524 SVSNITSE
+524 TIQNLSSE
-532 VSLKTTTEEVS
+532 VTLKTTTEEVT
-543 ATSKIKMEEPV
+543 ANGKIRMEEPV
-554 SKATLS
+554 AKATLS
-560 INKKDL
+560 INKTDL
-566 STLVKNENVEIRAVL
+566 STLVKNENVEIRALL

-593 PTIEIELPEYIE
+593 PTVEIELPEYIE
-605 SIEIKSSKLLFED
+605 TIDIKSSKLLFED
-618 ELKYKRAELIERD
+618 ELKYKKAELIERD

-638 EFEGTQTKYNTVNS
+638 EFEGTQTKYNTENS
-652 EIQGAT
+652 EIKGAT
-658 VVISADITLDK
+658 IVISADITLDK
-669 LTPRKNEQII
+669 LTPRKNEQIV
-679 MYYTNENTD
+679 MYYTNENTN
-688 LYEEN
+688 LYETSN
-693 SISSES
+693 ISSENA
-699 TEQNEETNVMV
+699 EQNNGVNTVV
-710 RAARANTTQEVKGV
+710 RAAQSSNAQDVKGV
-724 VKADV
+724 VKADI

-755 ITDETREV
+755 ITDETKEV
-763 EIAPFADKRTATV
+763 EISPFADKRTATV

-782 NYTNPISGVSILGR
+782 NYTNPISGVSVLGR
-796 FPAQGNKKI
+796 FPSQGNKKI
-805 DSNDDLGNTTTFN
+805 DSSDDLGNTTTFN

-840 AGANKNLSDSA
+840 ADANKDLNDAS
-851 NGWTKDVT
+851 NGWTKDVQ
-859 DLTKMKSYL
+859 DLSKVKSYL
-868 IVLQDKIEASGTIEF
+868 IVLQDKIEASGTVEF

-893 GYNHSAATMYKMY
+893 GYNHSAATMYKIY
-906 YTNEAQ
+906 YTNEAT

-930 QGPELQIS
+930 QGPELEIS

-946 GRVFDGQYVRYY
+946 GRVFNGQYVRYY
-958 VQVKNTGDI
+958 VQVKNTGDL

-974 NIDLPKQATFVS
+974 NIDLPNQATFVS
-986 YNEGINI
+986 YQEGVNI
-993 MEETNATSQSIELG
+993 MDLTSATTQSIELG
-1007 SIKPG
+1007 TIKPG
-1012 ETAEASF
+1012 ETKEASF
-1019 EIQANGDEEEIP
+1019 EIQANGHTETPEEDAP
-1031 EDGISEESDKIIDLI
+1031 EQTEKIINLV

-1052 NIEGEIKS
+1052 NIDGEIKS
-1060 KEYDLKVENIGIF
+1060 NEYDLKVEDIGIF
-1073 QFLNGVSTQEART
+1073 EFFNGVSTQEART
-1086 YLNGEQVTYNVQ
+1086 YLNGEQVTYDIQ

-1110 VLTVPLPTGATVGE
+1110 VLTVPIPADATMGD
-1124 VKVTINNAEKTD
+1124 VKVTINNTEKTD
-1136 GIDTQ
+1136 GIDIQT
-1141 SDKIVINLG
+1141 DKVVINLG
-1150 NLETNAKFNV
+1150 NLESNAKFDV
-1160 KVTYTLG
+1160 KVSYSLG
-1167 ENSPAEISTKVS
+1167 ANSPAEISTKVS
-1179 LDSDLD
+1179 LDSDLG

-1217 EAFRYTFRI
+1217 ESFRYVFKI
-1226 TASGETNV
+1226 TASGETNL
-1234 YNATIVDTLAPELY
+1234 YHATIVDTLPPEVY
-1248 FSSATAVIKNYSDRG
+1248 FSTATAEIINYNGSG
-1263 EDVVVA
+1263 ENMSVA
-1269 ADVKYEDGKVTVIV
+1269 TKVEYKDGKVTVEV
-1283 PEIFKGETAEVYIY
+1283 SEIFQGETAEVCIY
-1297 VAGKLASPDDDGK
+1297 VAGKLASPEDDGK

-1321 GISEMQVNEVTHYL
+1321 GVSEMQVNEVTHYL
-1335 EYNPTAEEQIDTENN
+1335 EYNPTAEDQIDTENN
-1350 GYKISGVVWVD
+1350 GYKVSGVAWID
-1361 SNKDGERQDDEATLS
+1361 SNKDGERQDDESTLS

-1391 TDSSTGE
+1391 TDSKTGE
-1398 SKITTTGSDGR
+1398 SKITTTDSNGK
-1409 YEFSGIVPNEY
+1409 YEFSGILPNEY
-1420 IVVFVYDNSR
+1420 IVVFVYDNAR

-1457 GVRTN
+1457 GTRTN

-1468 IKVEDRN
+1468 IKLEDKN
-1475 VRNIDI
+1475 IRNIDI

-1530 KSSIVVEY
+1530 KSNIVVEY

-1561 DVTFSSEVNSEWYV
+1561 DVTFSSEVNTDWYV

-1607 LTKDSLGSIMSNI
+1607 LTKDSLGSIMSNT

-1640 NKLESEDDLGQADI
+1640 NKLESEDDFGQADI

>member
-1 MGKILTKVTSAII
+1 MGKIVTKATSAII
-14 TAILVFSNLLVLGGE
+14 TAILVLSNLLVLGGE
-29 VVAYGGELED
+29 VIAYGGELEKQD
-39 QNAKTNNSKVE
+39 VKTNNSKVE

-57 GVHGKEFNATE
+57 GMHGKEFNATE

-74 NLKVKDEGYIKDV
+74 NLKVKDEGYLKDI

-92 NANFKIN
+92 NSNFKIN

-139 EETIKAD
+139 EETVKAD
-146 NFSKVTDVILTANYI
+146 NFSKVTDVVLTANYI
-161 DINGKTKAV
+161 DINGNEKAV
-170 TKTIKNQ
+170 TKTIKAQ

-182 TAEVENT
+182 TAEVENA

-211 ISNKVKDNAMPVKEQ
+211 ISNKLKENAMPVKEQ
-226 IITVET
+226 TTTVEV
-232 PIINETKPEEVKVTV
+232 PVINETKPEEVKVTV

-256 EDGVDFNQDNY
+256 EDGIDFNQDNY
-267 TYDQENGKVEIKLEN
+267 TYDQENGKVEIKLAN
-282 NPSEQ
+282 NPNEQ
-287 NDISWKKNSS
+287 NNISWKKNAT

-312 DYVLSNEVKGTL
+312 DYVLNNEIKGTL

-330 SLYNNVE
+330 SLYNSTE
-337 ANISKDFSYDY
+337 ANINKDFSYDY
-348 TLKEKIGS
+348 TLKGKIGS
-356 INTISMS
+356 INTVSMS
-363 TDEKISKG
+363 TDEKMSKG
-371 YIYANYDKQDGQT
+371 YIYANYDKKDGQN
-384 ETSYNEKY
+384 ETTYSEKY
-392 VIDIAYANIENEL
+392 IIDIAYADIENEL
-405 ELNQAIDKFEINSER
+405 ELNQSLDKFEINEER
-420 NLNTTVGGNNYTY
+420 SLNTTVGGTNYTY

-438 VAESIFK
+438 IAESIFK

-450 DGKIEVFKIDNTKI
+450 DGKIEIFKTDNTKI

-470 TEKDNSGKYIL
+470 TEKDSSGKYIL
-481 DISKEDINQIII
+481 DISKEDVNQVII
-493 KTSKPI
+493 KTSKPVL
-499 IEGKIEIEIE
+499 EGKIEIEIE
-509 KAIKGKQDYSKAQMQ
+509 KAVKGKIDYSKAQMQ
-524 SVSNITSE
+524 TIQNLSSE
-532 VSLKTTTEEVS
+532 VTLKTTTEEVK
-543 ATSKIKMEEPV
+543 ANSKIRMEEPV
-554 SKATLS
+554 AKATLS
-560 INKKDL
+560 INKTDL
-566 STLVKNENVEIRAVL
+566 STLVKNENVEIRALL

-593 PTIEIELPEYIE
+593 PTVEIELPEYIE
-605 SIEIKSSKLLFED
+605 TIDIKSSKLLFED
-618 ELKYKRAELIERD
+618 ELKYKKAELIERD

-638 EFEGTQTKYNTVNS
+638 EFEGTQTKYNTENS
-652 EIQGAT
+652 EIKGAT
-658 VVISADITLDK
+658 IVISADITLDK
-669 LTPRKNEQII
+669 LTPRKNEQIV
-679 MYYTNENTD
+679 MYYTNENTN
-688 LYEEN
+688 LYETSN
-693 SISSES
+693 ISSENA
-699 TEQNEETNVMV
+699 EQNNGVNTVV
-710 RAARANTTQEVKGV
+710 RAAQSSNAQDVKGV
-724 VKADV
+724 VKADI

-755 ITDETREV
+755 ITDETKEV
-763 EIAPFADKRTATV
+763 EISPFADKRTATV

-782 NYTNPISGVSILGR
+782 NYTNPISGVSVLGR
-796 FPAQGNKKI
+796 FPSQGNKKI
-805 DSNDDLGNTTTFN
+805 DSSDDLGNTTTFN

-840 AGANKNLSDSA
+840 ADANKDLNDAS
-851 NGWTKDVT
+851 NGWTKDVQ
-859 DLTKMKSYL
+859 DLSKVKSYL
-868 IVLQDKIEASGTIEF
+868 IVLQDKIEASGTVEF

-893 GYNHSAATMYKMY
+893 GYNHSAATMYKIY
-906 YTNEAQ
+906 YTNEAT

-930 QGPELQIS
+930 QGPELEIS

-946 GRVFDGQYVRYY
+946 GRVFNGQYVRYY
-958 VQVKNTGDI
+958 VEVKNTGDL

-974 NIDLPKQATFVS
+974 NIDLPNQATFVS
-986 YNEGINI
+986 YQEGVNI
-993 MEETNATSQSIELG
+993 MDLTDATTQSIELG
-1007 SIKPG
+1007 TIKPG
-1012 ETAEASF
+1012 ETKEASF
-1019 EIQANGDEEEIP
+1019 EIQANGHTETPEEDAP
-1031 EDGISEESDKIIDLI
+1031 EQTEKIINLV

-1052 NIEGEIKS
+1052 NIDGEIKS
-1060 KEYDLKVENIGIF
+1060 NEYDLKVEDIGIF
-1073 QFLNGVSTQEART
+1073 EFFNGVSTQEART
-1086 YLNGEQVTYNVQ
+1086 YLNGEQVTYDIQ

-1110 VLTVPLPTGATVGE
+1110 VLTVPIPTDATMGD
-1124 VKVTINNAEKTD
+1124 VKVTINNTEKTD
-1136 GIDTQ
+1136 GINIQT
-1141 SDKIVINLG
+1141 DKVVINLG
-1150 NLETNAKFNV
+1150 NLESNAKFDV
-1160 KVTYTLG
+1160 KVSYSLG
-1167 ENSPAEISTKVS
+1167 ANSPAEISTKVS
-1179 LDSDLD
+1179 LDSDLG

-1217 EAFRYTFRI
+1217 ESFRYVFKI
-1226 TASGETNV
+1226 TASGETNL
-1234 YNATIVDTLAPELY
+1234 YHATIVDTLPPEVY
-1248 FSSATAVIKNYSDRG
+1248 FSTATAEIINYNGSG
-1263 EDVVVA
+1263 ENMSVA
-1269 ADVKYEDGKVTVIV
+1269 TKVEYKDGKVTVEV
-1283 PEIFKGETAEVYIY
+1283 SEIFQGETAEVCIY
-1297 VAGKLASPDDDGK
+1297 VAGKLASPEDDGK
-1310 AIVNKATAYAD
+1310 ALVNRATAYAD
-1321 GISEMQVNEVTHYL
+1321 GVSEFPVNEVTHYL

-1350 GYKISGVVWVD
+1350 GYKVSGIAWVD
-1361 SNKDGERQDDEATLS
+1361 SNKDGERQDDEATIS
-1376 DMRVML
+1376 NMKVML
-1382 LYKENNQVV
+1382 LYKDNNQVV
-1391 TDSSTGE
+1391 TDSKTGE
-1398 SKITTTGSDGR
+1398 SKISTTGDDGR

-1420 IVVFVYDNSR
+1420 LVVFVYDNSR

-1442 TSVNSDAVNMEVVLD
+1442 SSVNSDAVNMEVVLD
-1457 GVRTN
+1457 GTRTN

-1468 IKVEDRN
+1468 IRVTDKN

-1530 KSSIVVEY
+1530 KSNIVVEY

-1561 DVTFSSEVNSEWYV
+1561 DVTFSSEVNTDWYV

-1607 LTKDSLGSIMSNI
+1607 LTKDSLGSIMSNT

-1640 NKLESEDDLGQADI
+1640 NKLESEDDFGQADI